1 MRSDSLMY
9 RLRAPI
15 ALALLV
21 MFIAAT
27 VMSL

>member
-15 ALALLV
+15 ALVLLV
-21 MFIAAT
+21 MFIGAYAL
-27 VMSL
+27 SL